1 MSNFLLDSSARIVY
15 TTICKENY
23 FTGGVFYERG
33 KEAKKYR
40 CFVANSGDVFVCL
53 LYTSDAADEARR
65 SIFEDYVLNDYS
77 LSEIAAEQ
85 GMSRQGVHDIVKRCS
100 KELEHYEDTLHLIE
114 KFRRTKEHVNQI
126 HEIAME
132 VRETKDVE
140 QIAKIEALSNCIL
153 DML

>member
-1 MSNFLLDSSARIVY
+1 
-15 TTICKENY
+15 
-23 FTGGVFYERG
+23 
-33 KEAKKYR
+33 
-40 CFVANSGDVFVCL
+40 
-53 LYTSDAADEARR
+53 
-65 SIFEDYVLNDYS
+65 
-77 LSEIAAEQ
+77 
-85 GMSRQGVHDIVKRCS
+85 MSRQGVHDIVKRCS

>member
-1 MSNFLLDSSARIVY
+1 M
-15 TTICKENY
+15 
-23 FTGGVFYERG
+23 
-33 KEAKKYR
+33 
-40 CFVANSGDVFVCL
+40 VCL
-53 LYTSDAADEARR
+53 ETNKDDSGPINADKILLNKYSKVIKLGE
-65 SIFEDYVLNDYS
+65 SYQIEIKGLPGKYSLNDYS